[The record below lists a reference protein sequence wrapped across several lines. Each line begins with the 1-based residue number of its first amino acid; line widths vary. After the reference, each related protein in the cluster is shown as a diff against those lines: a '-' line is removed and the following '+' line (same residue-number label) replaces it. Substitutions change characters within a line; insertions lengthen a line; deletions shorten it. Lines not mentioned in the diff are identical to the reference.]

1 MTIFALFVFIALTL
15 IFMVSS
21 TRWKLSKDLINTLDL
36 ANFEVYEKKSVSAS
50 AKLKMGETL
59 AIPISST
66 VLINEQEI
74 HLIPNKF
81 HLLLFMTDFPF
92 SFYKKDNKKFKIR
105 NSENSEVVFTSS
117 KKNASTFGKVFEVTI
132 RVHNQDEKME
142 MLRKI
147 KKWR

>member
-21 TRWKLSKDLINTLDL
+21 TRWKLSKDLINGLDL
-36 ANFEVYEKKSVSAS
+36 ANFEVYEKRSVSAS
-50 AKLKMGETL
+50 AKLKLGETL

-66 VLINEQEI
+66 VLINDQEI

-81 HLLLFMTDFPF
+81 NLLLFMTDFPF

-117 KKNASTFGKVFEVTI
+117 KKNASTFGKIFEVTI
-132 RVHNQDEKME
+132 RVHSQDEKME

>member
-21 TRWKLSKDLINTLDL
+21 TRWKLSKDLINGLDL
-36 ANFEVYEKKSVSAS
+36 ANFEVYEKRSVSAS
-50 AKLKMGETL
+50 AKLKLGETL

-66 VLINEQEI
+66 VLINDQEI

-81 HLLLFMTDFPF
+81 NLLLFMTDFPF

-117 KKNASTFGKVFEVTI
+117 KKNASTFGKIFEVTI
-132 RVHNQDEKME
+132 RVHSQDEKIE

>member
-1 MTIFALFVFIALTL
+1 MTIFIFFVLIALSL
-15 IFMVSS
+15 VLMVSS
-21 TRWKLSKDLINTLDL
+21 TRWKLSKDRIKDLDL
-36 ANFEVYEKKSVSAS
+36 AKYDVYEKKSVSAS
-50 AKLKMGETL
+50 AKLKVGETL

-66 VLINEQEI
+66 VLVNDQEI

-81 HLLLFMTDFPF
+81 NLLLFMTDFPF

-105 NSENSEVVFTSS
+105 RSEYSEIVFTSS

-132 RVHNQDEKME
+132 KVHNQDEKVE

-147 KKWR
+147 KKW

>member
-59 AIPISST
+59 AIRISST